1 MSEEVEKPKAPEA
14 KTAAPKGAARLPFL
28 VAVHRI
34 NGAIEPGTPLLA
46 TDQKTYDELV
56 DLGAV
61 RVADEAESALYEK
74 TVGSVVKLGAESD
87 PAAALG

>member
-1 MSEEVEKPKAPEA
+1 MTEEVEKKAEA
-14 KTAAPKGAARLPFL
+14 AAKGKTKGAARLPFM

-34 NGAIEPGTPLLA
+34 NGVIEPGTPLLA

-56 DLGAV
+56 ELGAV

-74 TVGSVVKLGAESD
+74 TVDSVVKLGVDED

>member
-1 MSEEVEKPKAPEA
+1 MTDEVEKSKAPEA
-14 KTAAPKGAARLPFL
+14 KAPKAKAARLPFL

-34 NGAIEPGTPLLA
+34 NGLIERGTPLLA

-56 DLGAV
+56 ELGAV
-61 RVADEAESALYEK
+61 RVAEEAESALYEK
-74 TVGSVVKLGAESD
+74 TSESVVKLGVDVD